1 MPSKRPTRKA
11 KSVSSQTKAVKRPSK
26 RPTAKLDLYAK
37 HKNEY
42 VANAKK
48 PSIVRVGPAK
58 YLRIS
63 GTGRPDSPPFN
74 EAIGALYTMAFTI
87 KMAKKFAGQD
97 YTVTKLEGLWEV
109 DSPSGNWS
117 APDNVFKWDLMIR
130 VPTFVTEKDLK
141 AAAEQ
146 AIAKGKEAPVH
157 RVRLTE
163 YLEGE
168 CVQML
173 HIGPYSDEQRTV
185 DKMREFAALAGRQ
198 FVGRHHEIYFSDPRR
213 VPPER
218 LKTILRNPIG

>member
-1 MPSKRPTRKA
+1 MPSKRLTK
-11 KSVSSQTKAVKRPSK
+11 KTSKITSSSKRVKRPTD
-26 RPTAKLDLYAK
+26 RPSVKLDLYAK

-74 EAIGALYTMAFTI
+74 EAIGALYSMAFGI
-87 KMAKKFAGQD
+87 KMARKFAGQD

-130 VPTFVTEKDLK
+130 VPTFITEKDLK

-146 AIAKGKEAPVH
+146 AIAKRKEGPVH
-157 RVRLTE
+157 RVKLTE
-163 YLEGE
+163 YTE
-168 CVQML
+168 
-173 HIGPYSDEQRTV
+173 
-185 DKMREFAALAGRQ
+185 
-198 FVGRHHEIYFSDPRR
+198 
-213 VPPER
+213 
-218 LKTILRNPIG
+218 